1 MFISI
6 VTTLILGSLIGV
18 VTSVSV
24 FGFISLVKLLTAFL
38 RDPNR
43 TFDSFSNLL
52 TDPSSFLIFVIA
64 LPFLVGLIV
73 GIIRKY
79 ASDSR
84 WHGPPD
90 VILAVHSE
98 KNPLDIKSK
107 HTDLCKSNKFISC
120 LFLRMIFNNDDV
132 IAPINQA

>member
-6 VTTLILGSLIGV
+6 LTTLILGSLIGV

-43 TFDSFSNLL
+43 TFVSFNDLF
-52 TDPSSFLIFVIA
+52 TDTSSFLIFVIT

-84 WHGPPD
+84 WHASYQRESRRC
-90 VILAVHSE
+90 LRRA
-98 KNPLDIKSK
+98 KSQ
-107 HTDLCKSNKFISC
+107 KS
-120 LFLRMIFNNDDV
+120 
-132 IAPINQA
+132 AP